1 MTTSGSVQ
9 QSAFINCTSPL
20 EFIDTVKEI
29 CNHVESTPDPDLGI
43 LSVNV
48 LGSSVHPGKLRVM
61 KSACAKMMTM
71 LNGITD
77 PTDIHKLVEEI
88 GLLEAIKSHV
98 VVAKPVVKGKIY
110 PKEAWV
116 VDHDGVMILTDEYK
130 MPPKSEQIADAVV
143 HQVTGAYMCLWCSI
157 ATWLFGAENG
167 QSYWPFTAFTVY
179 LTNWTHNV
187 MVADDPD
194 DMGPMPDTIAYEDAV
209 RRDLGEL
216 FAEKGLDPKTLDDKT
231 G

>member
-1 MTTSGSVQ
+1 MTTSGAVGK
-9 QSAFINCTSPL
+9 SAFINCASPL
-20 EFIDTVKEI
+20 EFIDKVKEI
-29 CNHVESTPDPDLGI
+29 CNVVESTPDPDLGI

-48 LGSSVHPGKLRVM
+48 LGSSVHVGKLRVM
-61 KSACAKMMTM
+61 KSACAKMMQM

-130 MPPKSEQIADAVV
+130 MPPKSE
-143 HQVTGAYMCLWCSI
+143 
-157 ATWLFGAENG
+157 
-167 QSYWPFTAFTVY
+167 
-179 LTNWTHNV
+179 
-187 MVADDPD
+187 
-194 DMGPMPDTIAYEDAV
+194 
-209 RRDLGEL
+209 
-216 FAEKGLDPKTLDDKT
+216 
-231 G
+231 